1 MQDNHKN
8 NLKMAEESILKV
20 KEAVNSSPSRQ
31 RYHFMPPAY
40 WMNDP
45 NGLIYFENKYHIFY
59 QFNPYAPQWGAMH
72 WGHATSEDLLHWDHQ
87 PIALAPSEE
96 YDLHESGGCFS
107 GSAVNNNGTL
117 SLMYTG
123 STMVGKEY
131 IQTQCLATSS
141 DAINFKKYENNP
153 VVKRPKWLSSTD
165 FRDPKVWKH
174 KNTWYMVVGS
184 KDNDK
189 GKALIYRS
197 NDLVY
202 WEFFNVLAESR
213 GELGHMWECPDFF
226 EIGGKYVLFISPIGM
241 QDRKTVYLIGDMDY
255 KTGNFDYHSIGEID
269 WGFDFYAPQTMLDH
283 KGRRIVI
290 GWANSWDWMPWW
302 KGFGT
307 TCKDNWCGAFSI
319 PRVVEL
325 VDGNRLK
332 FTPIEEL
339 KTLRTDAMEYSQKMI
354 NEDNDLYIKA
364 GDGISYE
371 LIIDIDLNKTT
382 ASSIKIALK
391 TSVIEC
397 DLNKG
402 EITFI
407 RDRDEFIRESRR
419 CTLKSAGKDKLSLH
433 IFSDT
438 CSVEVFTD
446 DGQTVMS
453 NNISPINNPDD
464 IHIRSN
470 GGSTYITNINTWGLK
485 SVW

>member
-8 NLKMAEESILKV
+8 NLKMAEESIFKV
-20 KEAVNSSPSRQ
+20 KEAVKAAPSRQ

-45 NGLIYFENKYHIFY
+45 NGLIYFNNKYHIFY
-59 QFNPYAPQWGAMH
+59 QFNPYAPEWGAMH
-72 WGHATSEDLLHWDHQ
+72 WGHATSKDLLHWEHQ
-87 PIALAPSEE
+87 PIALAPSEK
-96 YDLHESGGCFS
+96 YDLHENGGCFS
-107 GSAVNNNGTL
+107 GSAVDNNGTL

-123 STMVGKEY
+123 STMVGEEY

-141 DAINFKKYENNP
+141 DAIHFEKYKNNP
-153 VVKRPKWLSSTD
+153 VAKRPKWLSSTD

-174 KNTWYMVVGS
+174 EDTWYMVVGA

-189 GKALIYRS
+189 GKALLYRS
-197 NDLVY
+197 SDLIN

-226 EIGGKYVLFISPIGM
+226 EIDGKYVLFISPIGV

-255 KTGNFDYHSIGEID
+255 KTGKFDYHSIGEID
-269 WGFDFYAPQTMLDH
+269 WGFDFYAPQTMLDD

-307 TCKDNWCGAFSI
+307 TYKDNWCGAFSI

-325 VDGNRLK
+325 VESARLK
-332 FTPIEEL
+332 FSPIEEL
-339 KTLRTDAMEYSQKMI
+339 KTLRTDAMEYSQKTI
-354 NEDNDLYIKA
+354 SKDNDLYIKV

-371 LIIDIDLNKTT
+371 LIIDIDLSKTT
-382 ASSIKIALK
+382 ASAIEVDLK
-391 TSVIEC
+391 NSVIEC

-402 EITFI
+402 EIEFI
-407 RDRDEFIRESRR
+407 RDRDDFIRESRR
-419 CTLKSAGKDKLSLH
+419 CTLKSAGKDKLKLH

-438 CSVEVFTD
+438 CSIEVFTD

-453 NNISPINNPDD
+453 NNISPVDNAED
-464 IHIRSN
+464 ILIRSKS
-470 GGSTYITNINTWGLK
+470 GSTYITSINTWGLK